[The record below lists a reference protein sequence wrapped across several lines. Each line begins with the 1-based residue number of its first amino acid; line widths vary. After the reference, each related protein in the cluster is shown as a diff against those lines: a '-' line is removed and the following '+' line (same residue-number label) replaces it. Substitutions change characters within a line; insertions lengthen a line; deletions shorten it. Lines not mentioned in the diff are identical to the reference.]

1 VFERLQVQPKNNQK
15 DFEFVSLTF
24 KFLEKSQC
32 PWPQFWHDWQ
42 GGASELIRAKR
53 SQSSDFYSGD
63 EFVDWYNSLKEFE
76 VTGAPPEFDA
86 PVSLL
91 YEDIEALWK
100 PIEQDNNWSKFIQK
114 TKSFRR

>member
-1 VFERLQVQPKNNQK
+1 M
-15 DFEFVSLTF
+15 
-24 KFLEKSQC
+24 
-32 PWPQFWHDWQ
+32 
-42 GGASELIRAKR
+42 RAKR
-53 SQSSDFYSGD
+53 SQSSDLYSGD
-63 EFVDWYNSLKEFE
+63 EFVDWYNFLKEFE
-76 VTGAPPEFDA
+76 LTGAPPEVDA